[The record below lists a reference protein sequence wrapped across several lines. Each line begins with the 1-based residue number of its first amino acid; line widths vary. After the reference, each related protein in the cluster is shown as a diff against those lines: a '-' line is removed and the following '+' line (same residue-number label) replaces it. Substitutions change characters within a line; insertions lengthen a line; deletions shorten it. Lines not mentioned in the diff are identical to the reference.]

1 MPSSQNGGQVTRSR
15 TKKRQ
20 KRRVS
25 TGHKQHKQS
34 DEQSTEQPKAPSIT
48 ACEPDEHITDR
59 CTMHPGSRNEQWC
72 ADCQLAI
79 CMHCISNHKAHKV
92 SKLSAIYDDTY
103 EAIEQ
108 MQHQLVAML
117 ADTRKWKTQL
127 DTQATELSL
136 SYVRAQEALDTHV
149 RNSADYVE
157 SEYERMNGSMQSRV
171 QACGEWREVLEET
184 MTTVQQMV
192 EELSPALLVARRDR
206 VLSLLD
212 AVEKSRPAIL
222 DEEDEEG
229 PESLVML
236 VRPCWEFSGI
246 QVPRVMELGRRRG
259 HVRVVGDLFTAH
271 GMVWQAEA
279 RRSRGALG
287 DPCLSVTV
295 SCMQG
300 CRSSAYSVS
309 VHLAAN
315 SDSKSRKFLQE
326 THSHTWYSGSQC
338 EFSLCSLSE
347 LKDAQVLDDDEGV
360 VIKIGI
366 RPESF
371 KDLAHVQQDRIKTLE
386 QRVKEL
392 EEQQPSNDTSA
403 ERSLHRRTSSAAYDQ
418 NTFAD
423 VAFADVPQSDPLPKP
438 RDALVQNLTDTP
450 LAERQ
455 KDFRLSFALRR
466 RANSSL
472 ALGQQP
478 QSKQKHLTMPIPFSL
493 NNANRVF
500 ENAHAS
506 DSQSSVN
513 SSQSSASNVL
523 RRLSGWMKSTEDR
536 VVQQA
541 RRVRSQLSQLPGQ
554 KPSDDLDDWTLLEGS
569 LSPGFFRS
577 ETEPISL
584 NVQLARA
591 HDSIELKPP
600 PPQRP
605 LPEVPKLEHGRD
617 LEDGFAFDGMADIE
631 RQQAKI
637 DARQLAKQQADST
650 QEKQLQDRYDS
661 ILERI
666 DALQLIANT
675 VENSR
680 DGFTEGTLRR
690 ISSELGVLINGRR
703 QSRVTDVRTLEFA
716 SRRTFSMNSKDTHQ
730 AVARIDFGQM
740 PESKHARFAK
750 DIEEDDGLPS
760 SHESSGEYE
769 RPLSPGLSPRRN
781 SLGIDIPAK
790 LDSHKEQ
797 QLTPQSNRRGGG
809 ILKPGRTQRSIPLCS
824 GLPELSAP
832 NSNEAFG
839 MINVR
844 TPQGSGKFTEYTA
857 DSQSSSPASISP
869 ESKSSRSATLPLNNL
884 SRTHGARN
892 LESTPT
898 AQTVAARQV
907 RSARASRK
915 RVRFPEE
922 QRLLETIRLIDPRV
936 AQSIECRAGKSLSA
950 DSAVSFSDPPRARSP
965 PPRFNLNVLKPT
977 DNAQSEDD
985 VPVPDTGL
993 ASRIRSSPRL
1003 GAKPLSPNIK
1013 KMTIDED
1020 DVFVDSISSP
1030 VSSGEEY
1037 DTANSQLLD
1046 NSDELRPRSMSG
1058 TRATKRP
1065 PIPLQLQ
1072 LTRSSSVPGISN
1084 ESNRLSTAIVDHS
1097 ILSPTFASSPAHCR
1111 SKNFDSGRSS
1121 LGISIASEDLSAWR
1135 SVNSQGMQVGPNV
1148 GSPPSS
1154 PSSRMFGSA
1163 NCSSSSSP
1171 TL

>member
-1 MPSSQNGGQVTRSR
+1 MS
-15 TKKRQ
+15 
-20 KRRVS
+20 
-25 TGHKQHKQS
+25 
-34 DEQSTEQPKAPSIT
+34 
-48 ACEPDEHITDR
+48 
-59 CTMHPGSRNEQWC
+59 
-72 ADCQLAI
+72 
-79 CMHCISNHKAHKV
+79 
-92 SKLSAIYDDTY
+92 
-103 EAIEQ
+103 
-108 MQHQLVAML
+108 
-117 ADTRKWKTQL
+117 
-127 DTQATELSL
+127 
-136 SYVRAQEALDTHV
+136 
-149 RNSADYVE
+149 
-157 SEYERMNGSMQSRV
+157 
-171 QACGEWREVLEET
+171 
-184 MTTVQQMV
+184 TVQQMV

-206 VLSLLD
+206 VLSLFD
-212 AVEKSRPAIL
+212 AVNQSRPAIL
-222 DEEDEEG
+222 DEEEEG
-229 PESLVML
+229 SPESLVML
-236 VRPCWEFSGI
+236 VRPCWDFSDI
-246 QVPRVMELGRRRG
+246 KVPRVMELGRRRG
-259 HVRVVGDLFTAH
+259 HVRVVGELFTAH

-300 CRSSAYSVS
+300 CRTSAYSVS
-309 VHLAAN
+309 VHLVAN
-315 SDSKSRKFLQE
+315 NDSKSRKFLQE
-326 THSHTWYSGSQC
+326 THSHTWFSGSHC

-347 LKDAQVLDDDEGV
+347 LEDSQVLDEDEGV
-360 VIKIGI
+360 IIRIGI

-371 KDLAHVQQDRIKTLE
+371 KDLAYVQQNRIQSLE

-392 EEQQPSNDTSA
+392 EEQQQQNSNDSNA
-403 ERSLHRRTSSAAYDQ
+403 EQSLHRRTSSAVFDQ
-418 NTFAD
+418 RVLAD
-423 VAFADVPQSDPLPKP
+423 KLQPDPLPKSQDVP
-438 RDALVQNLTDTP
+438 LQNPIETP
-450 LAERQ
+450 LVGQQREP
-455 KDFRLSFALRR
+455 RLSFVLRR

-472 ALGQQP
+472 ALGQQS
-478 QSKQKHLTMPIPFSL
+478 QSKQKQLSMPVPLSL
-493 NNANRVF
+493 NSNVTRVF
-500 ENAHAS
+500 ENIQAN
-506 DSQSSVN
+506 DSQSSVS

-569 LSPGFFRS
+569 LSPGFLRS
-577 ETEPISL
+577 ATEPISL

-591 HDSIELKPP
+591 HDSLELQPP
-600 PPQRP
+600 PPKCP
-605 LPEVPKLEHGRD
+605 LPAVPAKLERGRD

-637 DARQLAKQQADST
+637 DARQLAKQQADNA

-703 QSRVTDVRTLEFA
+703 QSRATDVRTMEFA
-716 SRRTFSMNSKDTHQ
+716 SRRTFSMNSKDVHQ
-730 AVARIDFGQM
+730 TVARIDFDQ
-740 PESKHARFAK
+740 PLESKRAHFAV
-750 DIEEDDGLPS
+750 DNGNNEEDDGLPS
-760 SHESSGEYE
+760 SRESSGEYE
-769 RPLSPGLSPRRN
+769 RSLSPGLPPRRN
-781 SLGIDIPAK
+781 SLGIGTPVKSDNPN
-790 LDSHKEQ
+790 KEQQ

-809 ILKPGRTQRSIPLCS
+809 ILKPGRTQRSTPLCP

-832 NSNEAFG
+832 KSNEAFG

-844 TPQGSGKFTEYTA
+844 TPQGSGRFTEYTA

-869 ESKSSRSATLPLNNL
+869 ETKSSRSATLPLNNL
-884 SRTHGARN
+884 NRTHGSRN
-892 LESTPT
+892 VDSTPT
-898 AQTVAARQV
+898 MQTVAARQV

-936 AQSIECRAGKSLSA
+936 AQSIECRAGKSLNS
-950 DSAVSFSDPPRARSP
+950 DSAVSFPDPPRARSP
-965 PPRFNLNVLKPT
+965 PPMFNLRILKAP
-977 DNAQSEDD
+977 DSSHCNEEDI
-985 VPVPDTGL
+985 PVPKTGL

-1003 GAKPLSPNIK
+1003 GAKQLSPNIK
-1013 KMTIDED
+1013 KVPLDED

-1030 VSSGEEY
+1030 ASSGEEY

-1046 NSDELRPRSMSG
+1046 NNDELRPRSMSS

-1072 LTRSSSVPGISN
+1072 LTRSSSVPGIAS
-1084 ESNRLSTAIVDHS
+1084 ESNRLSTAIIDHS
-1097 ILSPTFASSPAHCR
+1097 ILSPTFASSPAHYR
-1111 SKNFDSGRSS
+1111 SKLTDGNAKGSS
-1121 LGISIASEDLSAWR
+1121 LGISIVSDDLDPWR
-1135 SVNSQGMQVGPNV
+1135 SVNSQGLQVGPNI

-1154 PSSRMFGSA
+1154 PSSHMFGSA

>member
-1 MPSSQNGGQVTRSR
+1 
-15 TKKRQ
+15 
-20 KRRVS
+20 
-25 TGHKQHKQS
+25 
-34 DEQSTEQPKAPSIT
+34 
-48 ACEPDEHITDR
+48 
-59 CTMHPGSRNEQWC
+59 
-72 ADCQLAI
+72 
-79 CMHCISNHKAHKV
+79 
-92 SKLSAIYDDTY
+92 
-103 EAIEQ
+103 

-117 ADTRKWKTQL
+117 ADTRRWKTQL
-127 DTQATELSL
+127 DTRATELSL

-149 RNSADYVE
+149 RNSADCVE
-157 SEYERMNGSMQSRV
+157 SAYERMNSSVQSRV

-212 AVEKSRPAIL
+212 AVEQSRPAIL
-222 DEEDEEG
+222 SEEYEEC
-229 PESLVML
+229 PSSLVTL
-236 VRPCWEFSGI
+236 VRPCWEFSDI

-309 VHLAAN
+309 VHLAAS

-347 LKDAQVLDDDEGV
+347 LKGAQVLDDDEGV
-360 VIKIGI
+360 VIRVGI

-371 KDLAHVQQDRIKTLE
+371 KDLAHVQQDRIKYLE

-392 EEQQPSNDTSA
+392 ETQQPSNGTSA
-403 ERSLHRRTSSAAYDQ
+403 ERPLHRRTSSAANDQ
-418 NTFAD
+418 SALAD
-423 VAFADVPQSDPLPKP
+423 VAFADVPQSDLLPKP
-438 RDALVQNLTDTP
+438 RDALVQNLTNTP
-450 LAERQ
+450 LLAERQ
-455 KDFRLSFALRR
+455 KDSRLSFALRR

-478 QSKQKHLTMPIPFSL
+478 QSKPKHFTMPIPISL
-493 NNANRVF
+493 SNANRVF
-500 ENAHAS
+500 ENVHAS
-506 DSQSSVN
+506 DSQSSVS

-569 LSPGFFRS
+569 LSPGIYRS

-591 HDSIELKPP
+591 HDTLELKPP

-703 QSRVTDVRTLEFA
+703 QSRVTDVRTLEFS

-730 AVARIDFGQM
+730 AVARIDFDQ
-740 PESKHARFAK
+740 PLESKHARFAK

-760 SHESSGEYE
+760 SRESSGEYE
-769 RPLSPGLSPRRN
+769 RSLSPGLPPRRN
-781 SLGIDIPAK
+781 SLGMGTSAQP
-790 LDSHKEQ
+790 DSHKEQ

-809 ILKPGRTQRSIPLCS
+809 ILKPGRSQRSTPLCP

-832 NSNEAFG
+832 STNEAFG

-844 TPQGSGKFTEYTA
+844 TPQGTSKFTEYTA
-857 DSQSSSPASISP
+857 NSQSSSPASISP
-869 ESKSSRSATLPLNNL
+869 KSKSSRSATLPPNNL

-892 LESTPT
+892 PDSTPT
-898 AQTVAARQV
+898 AHTMAARQV

-936 AQSIECRAGKSLSA
+936 AQSIECRAGKSLNA
-950 DSAVSFSDPPRARSP
+950 DSAAAFPDPPRARSP
-965 PPRFNLNVLKPT
+965 PPMFNLSVLKPADST
-977 DNAQSEDD
+977 HEED

-1013 KMTIDED
+1013 KVVADED
-1020 DVFVDSISSP
+1020 DVFADSISSP
-1030 VSSGEEY
+1030 ASSGEEY

-1046 NSDELRPRSMSG
+1046 NNEELRSRSMSS
-1058 TRATKRP
+1058 TRASKRP
-1065 PIPLQLQ
+1065 PIPLQLH
-1072 LTRSSSVPGISN
+1072 LTRSSSVPGISSD
-1084 ESNRLSTAIVDHS
+1084 SNRLSTAIVDHS
-1097 ILSPTFASSPAHCR
+1097 ILSPTFASSPAHYR
-1111 SKNFDSGRSS
+1111 SKLAGSGSS
-1121 LGISIASEDLSAWR
+1121 LGISIASESLHAWR

-1154 PSSRMFGSA
+1154 PSPRMFGSA